1 ERVASLVPRNHVLTI
16 TSLARESDE
25 VLGAFI
31 RGQFLV
37 MVALGLFYAAGMSLV
52 GLKLGLLI
60 GLIAGLIS
68 FIPYLGATAGLVM
81 AVLAALVQ
89 AQGVDLKLLLLV
101 GVVFA
106 AGQLLESY

>member
-1 ERVASLVPRNHVLTI
+1 
-16 TSLARESDE
+16 

-37 MVALGLFYAAGMSLV
+37 MLALGVIYAGGLSLV

-68 FIPYLGATAGLVM
+68 FIPYLGATTGVLM
-81 AVLAALVQ
+81 AVIAALVQ
-89 AQGVDLKLLLLV
+89 AQGLT
-101 GVVFA
+101 
-106 AGQLLESY
+106 